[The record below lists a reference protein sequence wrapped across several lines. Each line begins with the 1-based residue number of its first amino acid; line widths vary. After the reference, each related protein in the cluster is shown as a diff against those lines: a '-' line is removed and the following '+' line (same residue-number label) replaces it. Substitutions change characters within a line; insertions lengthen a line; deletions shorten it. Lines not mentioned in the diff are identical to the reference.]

1 MYEYMIISAIVA
13 AQPIAVPI
21 ISLFISVLLPLQGVH
36 PERRFVAGN
45 NIHIRLKLV
54 KK

>member
-1 MYEYMIISAIVA
+1 MYEYMIISAIAA

-21 ISLFISVLLPLQGVH
+21 TILLIPVLLSRVSSLNA
-36 PERRFVAGN
+36 FVSAN
-45 NIHIRLKLV
+45 NIHIHLWIV